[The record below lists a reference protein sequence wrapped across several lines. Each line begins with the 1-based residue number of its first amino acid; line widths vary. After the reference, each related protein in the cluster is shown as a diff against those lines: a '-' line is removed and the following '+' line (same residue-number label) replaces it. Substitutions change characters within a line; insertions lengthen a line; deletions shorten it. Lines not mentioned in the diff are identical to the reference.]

1 MQQQSN
7 KTKSLWYL
15 CAFLCFLCGLIFACS
30 AILVTLKMYSISIPM
45 GKIGMVIGIIGVIL
59 YWIII
64 GGAPAAANTKEKRE
78 KFKQDIWVRR
88 SILSLKICLGIAL
101 IAILIRR
108 P

>member
-1 MQQQSN
+1 MQQQLN

-15 CAFLCFLCGLIFACS
+15 CALLCFLCGLIFACS

-45 GKIGMVIGIIGVIL
+45 GKIGMAIGLIGVIL

-78 KFKQDIWVRR
+78 KFKQDRWVRR
-88 SILSLKICLGIAL
+88 SIFSLKICLGVAL

>member
-1 MQQQSN
+1 
-7 KTKSLWYL
+7 
-15 CAFLCFLCGLIFACS
+15 
-30 AILVTLKMYSISIPM
+30 MYSISIPM
-45 GKIGMVIGIIGVIL
+45 GKIGMVVGIIGVIL

-78 KFKQDIWVRR
+78 AFKQDIWVRR

-101 IAILIRR
+101 IAILIRT

>member
-1 MQQQSN
+1 MQEESN

-15 CAFLCFLCGLIFACS
+15 CALLGFLCGLIFACS

-45 GKIGMVIGIIGVIL
+45 GKIGMVIGLIGVIL

-64 GGAPAAANTKEKRE
+64 GGAPAAASTKGKRE

>member
-1 MQQQSN
+1 MRQQPS

-15 CAFLCFLCGLIFACS
+15 CALRGFLCGVIFACS
-30 AILVTLKMYSISIPM
+30 AILVTLKMYSISIPL
-45 GKIGMVIGIIGVIL
+45 GKIGMVIGLIGVIL

-78 KFKQDIWVRR
+78 KFQQDKWVRR

-101 IAILIRR
+101 VALLIRR